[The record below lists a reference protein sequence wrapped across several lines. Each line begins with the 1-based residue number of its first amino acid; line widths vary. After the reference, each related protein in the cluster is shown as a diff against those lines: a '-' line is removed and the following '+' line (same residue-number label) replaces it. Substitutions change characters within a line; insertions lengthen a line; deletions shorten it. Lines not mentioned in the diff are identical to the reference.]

1 MKLEFFKQPENKR
14 EQTPVLEQWLEQELK
29 TQYETQAKALNQ
41 AGILEIL
48 PNKEE
53 IGGLG
58 IDGKE
63 YPIPTQEAIEQLIR
77 QSPEKYQAKIE
88 QGFSQILMVPLAMPL
103 DRQIEILKQNILKH
117 HQEGKLLATK
127 EKPTDPDE
135 KLDLDANQPVRVWDE
150 WRGSDVSGQT
160 VYFPKSFDQN
170 NHQGKTK
177 QELLDKQSQTQSPL
191 AGWQVLLLENNPN
204 IPAEGKGQT
213 IGGRRQL
220 EANKTPSEYLKLF
233 QKDPQYAHEQGLTN
247 EAWIIQ
253 FITHLEQTNEVI
265 DDWQGKGKICYL
277 AGSFNPS
284 SASRAVGCW
293 YRDFRR
299 AYLYGGDPGNRADR
313 YGLRSAVGV
322 EA

>member
-53 IGGLG
+53 IGVLG

-63 YPIPTQEAIEQLIR
+63 YPIPTQEAIAELLR
-77 QSPEKYQAKIE
+77 QNPEKYQAKIE

-103 DRQIEILKQNILKH
+103 DRQIAILKQNILKH
-117 HQEGKLLATK
+117 HQEGKLLAAK
-127 EKPTDPDE
+127 EKPTDLDE
-135 KLDLDANQPVRVWDE
+135 PLDLDATQPVWVWDE
-150 WRGSDVSGQT
+150 WQGSDVSGQA

-177 QELLDKQSQTQSPL
+177 QELLDEQNRKQSPL
-191 AGWQVLLLENNPN
+191 AGWQVLLLENSPN
-204 IPAEGKGQT
+204 IPAEGEGQT

-220 EANKTPSEYLKLF
+220 EANKTPNEYLKLL
-233 QKDPQYAHEQGLTN
+233 QKDPQYANEQGLTN
-247 EAWIIQ
+247 EAWLTQ
-253 FITHLEQTNEVI
+253 FITRLEQTNEVI

-277 AGSFNPS
+277 IGSFHS
-284 SASRAVGCW
+284 S
-293 YRDFRR
+293 F
-299 AYLYGGDPGNRADR
+299 P
-313 YGLRSAVGV
+313 
-322 EA
+322 